1 MENPHRV
8 DISSENV
15 KNNERINLTVANR
28 VPVWIIYWIQHSQ
41 KHNAF
46 FEHVWN
52 KKVRSV
58 QYTVAKVF

>member
-1 MENPHRV
+1 MENAHKV

-28 VPVWIIYWIQHSQ
+28 VPIWIIYWIQPSQ

-46 FEHVWN
+46 FETCGT
-52 KKVRSV
+52 KR
-58 QYTVAKVF
+58 